1 MKNLV
6 TIANGKIEYVFHK
19 VERPEAPVIV
29 MLHEGLG
36 ALSLWRDFP
45 KKLSDILNCSVFVY
59 SRHGYGYSDF
69 IDEEFDTQYM
79 HREAISILPQ
89 LLSYFEINNPILY
102 GHSDGASIALI
113 HASLADT
120 RVKGLILEAP
130 HVFVENISLDGLKA
144 ARDAFE
150 KGGLKESLAK
160 HHCEPE
166 RIFRY
171 WSNICL
177 LYTSDAADE

>member
-1 MKNLV
+1 MKN
-6 TIANGKIEYVFHK
+6 GRIEYLFHK
-19 VERPEAPVIV
+19 VKRPEAPVIV

-36 ALSLWRDFP
+36 TLSLWRDFP
-45 KKLSDILNCSVFVY
+45 KKLSSLLNCSVLVY

-69 IDEEFDTQYM
+69 INEEFDTQYM
-79 HREAISILPQ
+79 HREALSILPQ
-89 LLSYFEINNPILY
+89 LLSHFEITDPILY

-150 KGGLKESLAK
+150 KGGIKRKSGKAPLRARKDFSLL
-160 HHCEPE
+160 E
-166 RIFRY
+166 
-171 WSNICL
+171 
-177 LYTSDAADE
+177 